1 MPDGHDRTP
10 RFHVG
15 ARLAPGAALSLPP
28 SAAHHASRVLRLRE
42 GDAVT
47 LFNGMG
53 GEYAARTVRISRDGV
68 LVQVGAFAPVER
80 ESPLA
85 VTLVQGISSGDRMDL
100 TIQKAVELGVAAI
113 QPILADRSLVKLKG
127 ERGDTRREH
136 WQRIAE
142 AACEQC
148 GRNRVPPVAAAMSVS
163 DYGAPEGAIKL
174 MMVPSGTESLR
185 TAGIQPGSQVV
196 LAVGPEAGFSPR
208 EESVLA
214 GSGFVPVQLGPRILR
229 TETAG
234 PAALAAL
241 NALFGDS

>member
-1 MPDGHDRTP
+1 MPDSHDRTP
-10 RFHVG
+10 RFQVEVP
-15 ARLAPGAALSLPP
+15 LAPGAALSLPP
-28 SAAHHASRVLRLRE
+28 AAAHHASRVLRMRE

-53 GEYAARTVRISRDGV
+53 GEYAARIVRISRDGV
-68 LVQVGAFAPVER
+68 SVQVGAFDPVER
-80 ESPLA
+80 ESPIA

-113 QPILADRSLVKLKG
+113 QPILADRSLVRLKG
-127 ERGDTRREH
+127 ERGDSRREH

-148 GRNRVPPVAAAMSVS
+148 GRNRVPPVAGALSAS
-163 DYGAPEGAIKL
+163 DYRAPEGALKL
-174 MMVPSGTESLR
+174 IMAPSASTSLR
-185 TAGIQPGSQVV
+185 MAGIQAGNQVV

-208 EESVLA
+208 EEAVLA
-214 GSGFVPVQLGPRILR
+214 GAGFVPVRLGPRILR